1 MTFPAFSD
9 FAPWVRTTTG
19 RGVAVFLAIAFVPAW
34 AWLATGHLLLGLSAL
49 DPLLQLPFAFAP
61 AVAALMAR
69 RWVTGEGF
77 ADAGLAP
84 RLRGSRSWYLIAWA
98 GPFVLVAATVLT
110 AVALGVEAPALS
122 ELDGLASGVPGWIT
136 LLILAVAV
144 LLLAPLY
151 GGEEFGWTGYLR
163 PRLFPGRTH
172 LSILTTGL
180 IWAVWHFPLAF
191 VGYIEFDDIGFG
203 LASWTVS
210 FVLQEYVLAW
220 LWLRSGNIWVVSLAH
235 CGNNMVLSLLTAHL
249 LDARTGTVELMWIS
263 IVPLAAVVG
272 WLVATGRLEA
282 GPAAQRAAGGRGR
295 PARR

>member
-1 MTFPAFSD
+1 MTLSSSNDSFSR
-9 FAPWVRTTTG
+9 AGGTTG

-34 AWLATGHLLLGLSAL
+34 AWLLIGHFLFGLSAL

-61 AVAALMAR
+61 AVAAFIVR

-77 ADAGLAP
+77 ADAGLAL
-84 RLRGSRSWYLIAWA
+84 RLRASRPQYLIAWT
-98 GPFVLVAATVLT
+98 GPFVLVAATVLV

-136 LLILAVAV
+136 LPVLAVA
-144 LLLAPLY
+144 LLILTPLY

-163 PRLFPGRTH
+163 PRLFPGDPH

-191 VGYIEFDDIGFG
+191 VGYIEFGNVAFG

-210 FVLQEYVLAW
+210 FILQEYILAW

-235 CGNNMVLSLLTAHL
+235 AGNNMVLALLTSHL
-249 LDARTGTVELMWIS
+249 LESRTSTVELMWIS

-272 WLVATGRLEA
+272 WLVATGRLEEGA
-282 GPAAQRAAGGRGR
+282 AAQRAAGGSGR